1 MMMVVGLTGGS
12 GVGKTTLCQ
21 ALEQMQIP
29 SLNTD
34 LLSRAV
40 TTPGT
45 PCLSELIEF
54 FGTGILRADGTLN
67 RRRLAQMV
75 FGEEDEHRRA
85 EKQARLNAVT
95 HKYILA
101 ACGTWLAAQRA
112 AGAELVVIDAPLLF
126 ESGFDRQCDVTVGA
140 VSHKELRIARIT
152 ERDDI
157 SQSAAETRIA
167 AQLDDAAL
175 RARCD
180 YILENNGTQQAF
192 EHAAQTLFS
201 ELRARAVAAGGAQ

>member
-54 FGTGILRADGTLN
+54 FGTGILRAYGTLN

-75 FGEEDEHRRA
+75 FG
-85 EKQARLNAVT
+85 
-95 HKYILA
+95 
-101 ACGTWLAAQRA
+101 
-112 AGAELVVIDAPLLF
+112 
-126 ESGFDRQCDVTVGA
+126 
-140 VSHKELRIARIT
+140 
-152 ERDDI
+152 
-157 SQSAAETRIA
+157 
-167 AQLDDAAL
+167 
-175 RARCD
+175 
-180 YILENNGTQQAF
+180 
-192 EHAAQTLFS
+192 
-201 ELRARAVAAGGAQ
+201 